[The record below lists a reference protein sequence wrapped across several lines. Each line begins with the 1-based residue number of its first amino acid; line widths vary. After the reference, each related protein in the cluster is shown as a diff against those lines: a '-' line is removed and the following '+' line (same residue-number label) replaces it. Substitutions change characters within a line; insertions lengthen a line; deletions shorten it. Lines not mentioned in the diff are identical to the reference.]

1 MLNSFLATDEQEQES
16 KQENWWPLAKAEF
29 DALREEHSRHPH
41 KEKMVNTI
49 FYLVDARV
57 SGKPETAVFVR
68 PDVCSENTYYAKWRK
83 DAAFAACL
91 ENVTR
96 LALEW
101 KDGRYARALKTAVER
116 LQLASPNAAAKMVV
130 LMGDRDPNVVFRAAK
145 AILDM
150 TVGENTSK
158 DAQLMNTIM
167 GMLDLSQLT
176 NEQIGALQEAKS
188 VADILKALV
197 G

>member
-1 MLNSFLATDEQEQES
+1 MFKSFLATDEQEQES
-16 KQENWWPLAKAEF
+16 KKDDWRPLARAEF
-29 DALREEHSRHPH
+29 DALREAHSKHPH

-57 SGKPETAVFVR
+57 SGKSETAVFKL
-68 PDVCSENTYYAKWRK
+68 PDACSRNTYSTKWQN
-83 DAAFAACL
+83 DPAFAACL
-91 ENVTR
+91 ENVTK

-101 KDGRYARALKTAVER
+101 KDGRHIRALKTATER
-116 LQLASPNAAAKMVV
+116 LQLASPIAAAKMFA
-130 LMGDRDPNVVFRAAK
+130 LMADRDPNVVFRAAK

-158 DAQLMNTIM
+158 DSQLMNTIM